1 MKQIYKKYQL
11 ERLIRENKEIDNLQE
26 GLYGST
32 KGFFKGI
39 GGALKNSWKHM
50 MESKRLGSDI
60 EDVKDAV
67 EALNSMRS
75 IIGRKRNK
83 KALGEL
89 RMLLNDLY
97 KAYNGQTNDN
107 FNGSAYADNP
117 VYITNNDW
125 KPNPNPTQVPSNST
139 QTTPN
144 HPQVSPDTEK
154 PQQAE
159 PIMNG
164 EKIEDEEELS
174 ERVEDIYKALNVLG
188 LKGNEIKTKKDIL
201 KVIEEDPS
209 ISDQDII
216 KQFLKKM

>member
-1 MKQIYKKYQL
+1 MKQIYKKRQV
-11 ERLIRENKEIDNLQE
+11 EELIRRSENLDNLQE
-26 GLYGST
+26 GFYGST

-67 EALNSMRS
+67 EALNGMRS
-75 IIGRKRNK
+75 IIGRKLNK

-89 RMLLNDLY
+89 RMLLNELY

-107 FNGSAYADNP
+107 FNGKAYADHP
-117 VYITNNDW
+117 VYVTNNDW
-125 KPNPNPTQVPSNST
+125 NSNST
-139 QTTPN
+139 QSSSN
-144 HPQVSPDTEK
+144 IEQSPHVEQ

-159 PIMNG
+159 PIQNG
-164 EKIEDEEELS
+164 KKIEDEEELS

>member
-107 FNGSAYADNP
+107 FNGSAYADHP
-117 VYITNNDW
+117 VYVTNNDW
-125 KPNPNPTQVPSNST
+125 NSNST
-139 QTTPN
+139 QSSSN
-144 HPQVSPDTEK
+144 IEQSPHVEQ

-159 PIMNG
+159 PIQNG
-164 EKIEDEEELS
+164 KKIEDEEELS